1 MKNALSALLDG
12 EAEEHEIRGL
22 LTSLRAD
29 ADLRRESSVYCLIG
43 DSLRGE
49 TALDRDLVAGVMQA
63 LADGP
68 VVLAPRARPSSVA
81 RPLLALAASVAG
93 VAVVG
98 WLALAPQQPG
108 STAPVM
114 AKNEQVLLR
123 AEKLAGVPAKV
134 APIAQG
140 NMQEYLVA
148 HQASI
153 SGLQLPSPAGHIR
166 PVSVAGRE

>member
-1 MKNALSALLDG
+1 MKNTLSALLDG
-12 EAEEHEIRGL
+12 EAEEHEVSSL
-22 LTSLRAD
+22 LASMHAD
-29 ADLRRESSVYCLIG
+29 ADLRQESSVYCLIG

-49 TALDRDLVAGVMQA
+49 TSLDRDLVAGVMQV

-68 VVLAPRARPSSVA
+68 VVLAPRARPRSA
-81 RPLLALAASVAG
+81 MRPLLALAASAAG

-98 WLALAPQQPG
+98 WLALVPRLPEP
-108 STAPVM
+108 TPPIL
-114 AKNEQVLLR
+114 AKNELVAPR
-123 AEKLAGVPAKV
+123 TDKAGKSAVV

-140 NMQEYLVA
+140 NMPEYLLA